1 MTPTGQESELM
12 GIFLFTTQLLVFM
25 FPMLFT
31 IFNEAGIEMNW
42 ALQTLNFGYVIA
54 FIFFSF
60 VRDFDG
66 AVAHAQSKSAA
77 KSAVTEVDSVDLQ
90 QQAIEGASADMNAST
105 GDEGIQSE
113 QAENKADVLVSP
125 MIEQIGRAH
134 V

>member
-1 MTPTGQESELM
+1 
-12 GIFLFTTQLLVFM
+12 M

-90 QQAIEGASADMNAST
+90 QQAIEGASADISS
-105 GDEGIQSE
+105 GDEGIQTE

-125 MIEQIGRAH
+125 MIEHG